1 MTTDLSNNNN
11 KTPQNGLLLNSKL
24 LYNLKAVISHYG
36 THNYGHYICY
46 RKFRGTWWR
55 ISDESV
61 YVVTEEEVLSG
72 QGTFML
78 FYEYDDGFKEVLQDV
93 TDEEEEEKK
102 RRKAPVVK
110 ESNENK
116 LNRNNLAGSLNS
128 NENEQGAEADSD
140 PETDADADADADA
153 DIDENDVEKEDD
165 DHIES
170 LNSSLV
176 NIHDGTESDHL
187 LDKTI
192 VIMKTIMPL
201 LNSILRKHKYI
212 CDRIYYPWSYLFS
225 LSLI

>member
-1 MTTDLSNNNN
+1 MTTDLSNNNNN

-93 TDEEEEEKK
+93 TDEEEEEKEK
-102 RRKAPVVK
+102 EEKAPVVK

-140 PETDADADADADA
+140 SETDADADA
-153 DIDENDVEKEDD
+153 DIDENDVEKEEDD

-187 LDKTI
+187 LDKNDSDNENNNAVAQFNI
-192 VIMKTIMPL
+192 AEAQVHL
-201 LNSILRKHKYI
+201 
-212 CDRIYYPWSYLFS
+212 
-225 LSLI
+225 